1 MSRSTGVRFLLDVN
15 VLVALAFPLHSSHRL
30 AHAWFGRE
38 PDRLWATC
46 PLTQSGFL
54 RVASRALGGSRDS
67 RDDVRKALAGLERDC
82 QSPRHEYWPVDVD
95 LRDLSDS
102 ERSRL
107 IGPNQIADMQL
118 LLLAHRRGGQL
129 ATFDTGLKELAAR
142 TRYAPALMLL

>member
-1 MSRSTGVRFLLDVN
+1 MPRSTAVRFLLDVN
-15 VLVALAFPLHSSHRL
+15 VLVALAFPLHTSHQL
-30 AHAWFGRE
+30 AHAWFRRE

-54 RVASRALGGSRDS
+54 RVSSRALGSSRDA
-67 RDDVRKALAGLERDC
+67 VRMALAGLERDC
-82 QSPRHEYWPVDVD
+82 QSSGHEYWPVDVD

-118 LLLAHRRGGQL
+118 LLLAHRHRGQL
-129 ATFDTGLKELAAR
+129 ATLDTGLRELASR
-142 TRYAPALMLL
+142 TRYASSLLIL